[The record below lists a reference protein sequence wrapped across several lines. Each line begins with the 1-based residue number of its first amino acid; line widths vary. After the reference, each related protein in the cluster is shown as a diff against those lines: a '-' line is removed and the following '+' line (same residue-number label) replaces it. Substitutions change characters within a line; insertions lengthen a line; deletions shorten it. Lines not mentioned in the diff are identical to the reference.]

1 MLYDFKDLYFVRNGY
16 IANPFNDIKKV
27 FTDYDIA
34 AAYAEQLN
42 YEAKTEWKHKN
53 PDKDFPDNRLYYV
66 IEFEET
72 IDSII
77 ESERE
82 DAYDNGHSD
91 GESEGRNDGYD
102 SGWDDGK
109 EEGRK
114 EGYDQ
119 GYDEGYENGKRES
132 GAE

>member
-1 MLYDFKDLYFVRNGY
+1 MHYEFKDLYVVRNDY
-16 IANPFNDIKKV
+16 ITNPFNDIKKI
-27 FTDYDIA
+27 FIDYDIA

-42 YEAKTEWKHKN
+42 YEAKIEWAHKY
-53 PDKDFPDNRLYYV
+53 PDKDFPNTRIYFVFGL
-66 IEFEET
+66 EET

-82 DAYDNGHSD
+82 DSYDQGHRD

-114 EGYDQ
+114 EGYD
-119 GYDEGYENGKRES
+119 EGYEDGKRES

>member
-1 MLYDFKDLYFVRNGY
+1 MHYEFKDLYIVRNDY
-16 IANPFNDIKKV
+16 ITSPFNDIKKI

-53 PDKDFPDNRLYYV
+53 PDKDFPDARIFFV
-66 IEFEET
+66 FGFEET
-72 IDSII
+72 IDSIV

-82 DAYDNGHSD
+82 DAYDQGHRD

-109 EEGRK
+109 K
-114 EGYDQ
+114 E
-119 GYDEGYENGKRES
+119 GYDEGYEDGKRES

>member
-16 IANPFNDIKKV
+16 IASPFNDIKKV

-82 DAYDNGHSD
+82 DAYDNGYQE
-91 GESEGRNDGYD
+91 GASEGRDSGYD
-102 SGWDDGK
+102 RGWEDGK
-109 EEGRK
+109 EEGHK
-114 EGYDQ
+114 E
-119 GYDEGYENGKRES
+119 GYDEGYEDGKRES

>member
-1 MLYDFKDLYFVRNGY
+1 MHYEFKDLYIVRNNY
-16 IANPFNDIKKV
+16 IANPFNDIKKI

-53 PDKDFPDNRLYYV
+53 PDKDFPDVRIYRV

-82 DAYDNGHSD
+82 DAYDNGYQE
-91 GESEGRNDGYD
+91 GAREGRDSGYD
-102 SGWDDGK
+102 DGWEDGK
-109 EEGRK
+109 K
-114 EGYDQ
+114 E
-119 GYDEGYENGKRES
+119 GYDEGYEDGKRES
-132 GAE
+132 GSE

>member
-1 MLYDFKDLYFVRNGY
+1 MLYDFKDLYVVRNNY
-16 IANPFNDIKKV
+16 IANPFNDIKKI

-42 YEAKTEWKHKN
+42 YDAKFEWKHKN
-53 PDKDFPDNRLYYV
+53 PDKDFPDARIFFV
-66 IEFEET
+66 FGFEET

-82 DAYDNGHSD
+82 DAYDNGYQE
-91 GESEGRNDGYD
+91 GASEGRDSGYD
-102 SGWDDGK
+102 RGWEDGK
-109 EEGRK
+109 EEGHK
-114 EGYDQ
+114 E

>member
-1 MLYDFKDLYFVRNGY
+1 MLYEFKDLYFVRNGY
-16 IANPFNDIKKV
+16 IASPFNDIKKV

-91 GESEGRNDGYD
+91 GESEGRNSGYD
-102 SGWDDGK
+102 NGWDDGK

>member
-1 MLYDFKDLYFVRNGY
+1 MHYEFKDLYIVRNDY
-16 IANPFNDIKKV
+16 ITSPFNDIKKI

-53 PDKDFPDNRLYYV
+53 PDKDFPDVRIYRV

-82 DAYDNGHSD
+82 DAYDNGYQE
-91 GESEGRNDGYD
+91 GASEGRDSGYD
-102 SGWDDGK
+102 RGWEDGK
-109 EEGRK
+109 EEGHK
-114 EGYDQ
+114 E

>member
-16 IANPFNDIKKV
+16 IASPFNDIKKV

-91 GESEGRNDGYD
+91 GESEGRNSGYD
-102 SGWDDGK
+102 NGWDDGK
-109 EEGRK
+109 EDGRK

>member
-1 MLYDFKDLYFVRNGY
+1 MLYDFKDLYVVRNNY
-16 IANPFNDIKKV
+16 IANPFNDIKKI

-53 PDKDFPDNRLYYV
+53 PDKDFPDVRIYRV

-82 DAYDNGHSD
+82 DAYDNGYQE
-91 GESEGRNDGYD
+91 GAREGRDSGYD
-102 SGWDDGK
+102 DGWEDGK
-109 EEGRK
+109 K
-114 EGYDQ
+114 E
-119 GYDEGYENGKRES
+119 GYDEGYEDGKRES
-132 GAE
+132 GSE

>member
-16 IANPFNDIKKV
+16 IASPFNDIKKV

-42 YEAKTEWKHKN
+42 YEAKVEWKHKN
-53 PDKDFPDNRLYYV
+53 PDKDFPDNRLYHV

-82 DAYDNGHSD
+82 DAYDNGYQE
-91 GESEGRNDGYD
+91 GAREGRDSGYD
-102 SGWDDGK
+102 DGWEDGK
-109 EEGRK
+109 K
-114 EGYDQ
+114 E
-119 GYDEGYENGKRES
+119 GYDEGYEDGKRES
-132 GAE
+132 GSE

>member
-16 IANPFNDIKKV
+16 IASPFNDIKKV

-42 YEAKTEWKHKN
+42 YEAKVEWKHKN
-53 PDKDFPDNRLYYV
+53 PDKDFPDARIYHV

-82 DAYDNGHSD
+82 DAYDQGHRD

-109 EEGRK
+109 K
-114 EGYDQ
+114 E
-119 GYDEGYENGKRES
+119 GYDEGYEDGKRES

>member
-16 IANPFNDIKKV
+16 IASPFNDIKKV

-53 PDKDFPDNRLYYV
+53 PDKDFPDARIYRV

-82 DAYDNGHSD
+82 DAYDNGYQV
-91 GESEGRNDGYD
+91 GASEGRDSGYD
-102 SGWDDGK
+102 RGWEDGK

-114 EGYDQ
+114 E

>member
-16 IANPFNDIKKV
+16 IASPFNDIKKV

-66 IEFEET
+66 VEFEET

-91 GESEGRNDGYD
+91 GESEGRNSGYD
-102 SGWDDGK
+102 NGWDDGK

-132 GAE
+132 SAE